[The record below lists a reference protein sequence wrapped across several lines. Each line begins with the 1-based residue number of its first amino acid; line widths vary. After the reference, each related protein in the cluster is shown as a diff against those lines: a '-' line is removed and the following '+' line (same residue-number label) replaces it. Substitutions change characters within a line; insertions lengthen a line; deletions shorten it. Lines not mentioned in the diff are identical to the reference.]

1 MTRKRTRREFLR
13 DAALLGGGVV
23 GASLFAGQTSKAS
36 ASTVSGSTPVPVTLR
51 VDASAGGVT
60 IPDDF
65 AGLGFERRALFPDFM
80 GVDGYLLDPANT
92 SLVRLFRHI
101 GIRNIRIGG
110 SSVDGF
116 DVAGF
121 GPDGYTGVD
130 KTFEFARAVGASV
143 IYSLRLLNPASSPI
157 PDLISEDAAVAAHIW
172 PRYQESLSSFAIGNE
187 PDNHAYHTVDPAIF
201 ETVPGVLGSAYP
213 SYLADW
219 RRFAAAILELVPRAK
234 FVGPDTAAGGP
245 ASYTPNPQTGVSWTE
260 QFARDERDTG
270 ILAAATQHHYVGG
283 SPGATT
289 AAQAIDNMLS
299 QEWVEGTAIATQP
312 DGAGGTTEYWP
323 YPYLYAQ
330 NLEPVLELG
339 VPYRNTEANDY
350 LAGVVGASDAFAAAL
365 WGLDY
370 LHWWAAHGAAGIN
383 FHNKQWIP
391 TDTVIPNPDPTGPC
405 TYVASPKAYA
415 IKAFDLGSHGQV
427 KPVTPDPVPGI
438 NITAYGVG
446 DGSTLY
452 VTVINKTTGSQAT
465 DAAVTLIPEHFVP
478 AAADV
483 VVLSSGTPGD
493 ATPLTATLGGGTISC
508 AAPWSGRATA
518 LQPDAWGHVSLTVQ
532 ATTAAVVT
540 MQART

>member
-13 DAALLGGGVV
+13 DTAIVGGGVV
-23 GASLFAGQTSKAS
+23 GASLAGQASKVS
-36 ASTVSGSTPVPVTLR
+36 ASTVVPVTLT
-51 VDASAGGVT
+51 VDASARGVT

-80 GVDGYLLDPANT
+80 GVDGYLLDPADT

-101 GIRNIRIGG
+101 GIRSIRIGG
-110 SSVDGF
+110 GSVDGF

-130 KTFEFARAVGASV
+130 KAFEFARAAGVSV

-157 PDLISEDAAVAAHIW
+157 PDLVSEDAAVAAHIW
-172 PRYQESLSSFAIGNE
+172 PRYRDSLSSFAIGNE

-219 RRFAAAILELVPRAK
+219 QRFAGAILDLVPPARFA
-234 FVGPDTAAGGP
+234 GPDTAAGGP

-289 AAQAIDNMLS
+289 AAQAIDNMFS
-299 QEWVEGTAIATQP
+299 REWVEQTAIGTQP
-312 DGAGGTTEYWP
+312 DGTGGTTKYWP

-339 VPYRNTEANDY
+339 VPYRMTEANDY
-350 LAGVVGASDAFAAAL
+350 LAGVAGASDGFAAAL

-391 TDTVIPNPDPTGPC
+391 TDTVIPNPDPTGLC
-405 TYVASPKAYA
+405 AYLAGPKAYA

-427 KPVTPDPVPGI
+427 KHVTPDPVPGI
-438 NITAYGVG
+438 NITAYAVG
-446 DGSTLY
+446 DGSTLD

-478 AAADV
+478 AVADV

-493 ATPLTATLGGGTISC
+493 ATPLTATLGGGTINC

-518 LQPDAWGHVSLTVQ
+518 LRPDALGHVSLTVR

-540 MQART
+540 MQARP